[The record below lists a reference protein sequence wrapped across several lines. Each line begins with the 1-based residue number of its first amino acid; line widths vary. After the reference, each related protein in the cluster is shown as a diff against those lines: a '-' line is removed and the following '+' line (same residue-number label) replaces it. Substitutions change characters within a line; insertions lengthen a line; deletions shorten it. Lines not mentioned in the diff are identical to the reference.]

1 MPTRSALASLLSGTE
16 TSYRGDADTVVTG
29 IVYDSREV
37 QPGDVFVAVPG
48 FVHDGLRFVTDAVA
62 AGAVA
67 IVAEADP
74 NSVNLA
80 KAPTV
85 WARVH
90 NARAILAPMAAA
102 FYNNP
107 SHDLTVV
114 GVTGTN
120 GKTTVAALCQALL
133 EARGPVGFRPHP
145 HGRIGRRSSKAFPKS
160 RRYGDSRTDGR
171 PGSRT
176 GRCHYPTS

>member
-29 IVYDSREV
+29 IAYDSRKV

-74 NSVNLA
+74 NSVDLA
-80 KAPTV
+80 KAPPV

-90 NARAILAPMAAA
+90 NARAVLAPMAAA

-107 SHDLTVV
+107 SRDL
-114 GVTGTN
+114 
-120 GKTTVAALCQALL
+120 
-133 EARGPVGFRPHP
+133 
-145 HGRIGRRSSKAFPKS
+145 I
-160 RRYGDSRTDGR
+160 
-171 PGSRT
+171 
-176 GRCHYPTS
+176 